1 MTLTLTSRRN
11 RVIRWKEK
19 ESSSF
24 EQKVMEKYNI
34 TVDRIDV
41 YYEVWD
47 RINKKNGLVHDVHFK
62 KKPNLANAIFNY
74 SSLGK
79 YGECVRR
86 SRELQD
92 DEQLYSWYVKLM
104 DRSIHDVIETYKMD
118 HVMVLDYLLQHRRKP
133 DELSK
138 KEQATMR
145 IAKSFYLWYNFGGY
159 GVNKDP
165 EWVTQPI
172 LWFCIIG
179 TVMALLGQCE

>member
-11 RVIRWKEK
+11 RVIHWKEK
-19 ESSSF
+19 RTFSV
-24 EQKVMEKYNI
+24 QQMMEKYGI
-34 TVDRIDV
+34 TVDEIDT

-47 RINKKNGLVHDVHFK
+47 RINDRNGLVHEVHFK

-79 YGECVRR
+79 YGECVKR
-86 SRELQD
+86 SRELQGD
-92 DEQLYSWYVKLM
+92 KQLYSWYVELM
-104 DRSIHDVIETYKMD
+104 DRSVHNVIETYKMD

-133 DELSK
+133 DELS
-138 KEQATMR
+138 ERERSVMSLSG
-145 IAKSFYLWYNFGGY
+145 SFYLWYNWGSQ
-159 GVNKDP
+159 GVNKES